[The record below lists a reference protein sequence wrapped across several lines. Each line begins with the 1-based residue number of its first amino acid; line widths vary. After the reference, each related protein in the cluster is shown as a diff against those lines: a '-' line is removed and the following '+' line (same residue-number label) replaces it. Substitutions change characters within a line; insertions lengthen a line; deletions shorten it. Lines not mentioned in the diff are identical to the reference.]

1 MKEQLQI
8 RKRLKNARDLMRV
21 YEQKQD
27 LAENQE
33 EKTEA
38 AEEVAKTLTQIKKLE
53 NELRDLGEMPEK
65 WSQENN
71 PKVTDTD
78 FFKKFFIFTGIIALL
93 IVGAKFSEVRLIHP
107 YVWWMFIYC
116 AVLSVGLY
124 FFMKK
129 GINTS
134 TFPNYMMIATMLR
147 LFLTLSIMMI
157 YLVKVPDPERKLFAI
172 NFIILYFLY
181 VGFEIKTLFPNLQ
194 QNSKRS

>member
-8 RKRLKNARDLMRV
+8 RKRLKNTRDLLRV

-27 LAENQE
+27 LAESQE
-33 EKTEA
+33 EKMEA
-38 AEEVAKTLTQIKKLE
+38 SKEIDKATVLISKLE
-53 NELRDLGEMPEK
+53 DDLKELGPAPEN
-65 WSQENN
+65 WSQKGN
-71 PKVTDTD
+71 PAFTDSL

-93 IVGAKFSEVRLIHP
+93 IVAIKFSGLRLAHP
-107 YVWWMFIYC
+107 YIWFMFIYC
-116 AVLSVGLY
+116 AGLSVGLY

-134 TFPNYMMIATMLR
+134 SFPNYVMLATMIR

-181 VGFEIKTLFPNLQ
+181 VVFEIKTLLSNLH
-194 QNSKRS
+194 QNSKKS